1 MNSRVIINQQ
11 VNSNPPQNF
20 IHSEKQLLSVLYD
33 SPVAIYLC
41 DSQGHITFFNTE
53 ATKLWGRTP
62 KLGHDLWSGSWKI
75 YYPDGTPMPLDTC
88 PMAMTLKNGQSYD
101 GEEILIERPDH
112 SIRNVLVYPKP
123 LFDSNNVLIGAH
135 NTLVDITDQK
145 KEDITRG
152 MLANI
157 ITSSDDAIISKNLKG
172 IITSWNKSATKIFG
186 YEPDE
191 IIGKSI
197 KLLIPSKRKNEEKYI
212 LESIAR
218 GEQVQHYETE
228 RLKKNGEIVN
238 LSLTI
243 SPIKNQ
249 KGEIIGASKIA
260 RDITEMT
267 ATRNQKDTYT
277 KQLELLNQHKDEFMS
292 LASHELK
299 TPLTSAK
306 AYIQLLSKLIE
317 EDHKGFGLIERA
329 VVSISRLESLINDLL
344 DLSKIK
350 AGKLQYHMESINFNE
365 VLENS
370 VESAMHLS
378 STHKIIVENLTNLT
392 LTGDKVRLEQ
402 VLNNLLEN
410 AIKYSPEANTVE
422 VSVSQVN
429 DKVVVSIKDEGI
441 GIPKESIKHL
451 MERYYRVDNNSV
463 RFPGLGMGL
472 YISTEILKRHG
483 GKLWVKSKE
492 NQGSIF
498 YFDLPI
504 NTES

>member
-1 MNSRVIINQQ
+1 
-11 VNSNPPQNF
+11 
-20 IHSEKQLLSVLYD
+20 
-33 SPVAIYLC
+33 
-41 DSQGHITFFNTE
+41 
-53 ATKLWGRTP
+53 
-62 KLGHDLWSGSWKI
+62 
-75 YYPDGTPMPLDTC
+75 MPLDTC
-88 PMAMTLKNGQSYD
+88 PMAKTLKNGQSYEA
-101 GEEILIERPDH
+101 EEILIERLDH
-112 SIRNVLVYPKP
+112 SVRTILVYSRP
-123 LFDSNNVLIGAH
+123 LFDSNNIFTGAH

-145 KEDITRG
+145 KEDNTKGI
-152 MLANI
+152 LASI
-157 ITSSDDAIISKNLKG
+157 ITSSKDAIISKDLKG
-172 IITSWNKSATKIFG
+172 IITSWNESATRMFG

-197 KLLIPSKRKNEEKYI
+197 KLLIPRKRKNEEKEI
-212 LESIAR
+212 LDCIGR
-218 GEQVQHYETE
+218 GEQVHHYETE
-228 RLKKNGEIVN
+228 RLKKNKEIIN

-267 ATRNQKDTYT
+267 TTRNKKDTYT

-317 EDHKGFGLIERA
+317 QDHKGYRLINRA
-329 VVSISRLESLINDLL
+329 VVSIARLEGLINDLL

-350 AGKLQYHMESINFNE
+350 AGKLQYHMESVNFNE

-378 STHKIIVENLTNLT
+378 STHKIVVKNSANLT
-392 LTGDKVRLEQ
+392 LKGDRVRLEQ

-422 VSVSQVN
+422 VSVSQVE

-441 GIPKESIKHL
+441 GIPKKSIKHL

-492 NQGSIF
+492 NQGSTF

-504 NTES
+504 NHET